1 MGLLD
6 ELLGSVL
13 RSGVGGNRAQTEDP
27 LGSILGGLTGG
38 RAAATTGGIGGG
50 LLLQLALLLLQQNG
64 GLGGVLG
71 KFRDA
76 GMGSQ
81 ADSWVS
87 TGPNQDIS
95 AEQVEQAF
103 GSEALNDIASKLGVS
118 QGDAGSA
125 ISQIMPE
132 LVNQLTP
139 RGQVTEDSE
148 NSIGDALQSLSDS
161 AGR

>member
-13 RSGVGGNRAQTEDP
+13 RGGLGGNRGQTEDP
-27 LGSILGGLTGG
+27 PGSILGGLTGG
-38 RAAATTGGIGGG
+38 RGAATGGG

-64 GLGGVLG
+64 GLGSVLG

-87 TGPNQDIS
+87 SGRNQEIS

-103 GSEALNDIASKLGVS
+103 GPAAINDIASKLGVAR
-118 QGDAGSA
+118 GDAGSA

-132 LVNQLTP
+132 LINQLTP
-139 RGQVTEDSE
+139 RGEVTEESE
-148 NSIGDALQSLSDS
+148 NSVADALQSLSDS

>member
-13 RSGVGGNRAQTEDP
+13 RGGLGGNRAQTEDP
-27 LGSILGGLTGG
+27 LGSILGGLTSGG
-38 RAAATTGGIGGG
+38 GAATGGIGGG

-87 TGPNQDIS
+87 SGPNQDIS

-148 NSIGDALQSLSDS
+148 NSIADALQSLSNS

>member
-13 RSGVGGNRAQTEDP
+13 RGGLGGNRGQTEDP
-27 LGSILGGLTGG
+27 PGSILGGLTGG
-38 RAAATTGGIGGG
+38 RGAATGGG

-87 TGPNQDIS
+87 SGRNQEIS

-103 GSEALNDIASKLGVS
+103 GPAAINDIASKLGVAR
-118 QGDAGSA
+118 GDAGSA

-132 LVNQLTP
+132 LINQLTP
-139 RGQVTEDSE
+139 RGEVTEESE
-148 NSIGDALQSLSDS
+148 NSVADALQSLSDS

>member
-13 RSGVGGNRAQTEDP
+13 RGGLGGNRGQTEDP

-38 RAAATTGGIGGG
+38 RGAATGGSG

-87 TGPNQDIS
+87 SGLNQEIS

-103 GSEALNDIASKLGVS
+103 GPAAINDIASKLGVAR
-118 QGDAGSA
+118 GDAGSA

-132 LVNQLTP
+132 LINQLTP
-139 RGQVTEDSE
+139 RGEVTEESE
-148 NSIGDALQSLSDS
+148 NSVADALQSLSDS